1 MTLTSMGFFHQL
13 RLLMW
18 KNCILKRR
26 QWLCVICG
34 EFIIP
39 GFLFAILLLVRYL
52 LEPQSINEATTFNVT
67 EVYDLSLQIP
77 DPGRDPPYNYTYT
90 VGYSPANT
98 RSGLEESVM
107 KRVKQKMVR
116 LTALHEKRCTLT
128 KKPKCITYQGT
139 PATLLIYTSCPR
151 G

>member
-1 MTLTSMGFFHQL
+1 
-13 RLLMW
+13 MW
-18 KNCILKRR
+18 KNSILKRR
-26 QWLCVICG
+26 QWLCIICG

-39 GFLFAILLLVRYL
+39 GFLFATLLLVRYL
-52 LEPQSINEATTFNVT
+52 LKPDIINEATTFNVT

-77 DPGRDPPYNYTYT
+77 DPERIPPYNYTYT

-116 LTALHEKRCTLT
+116 LTALHEKRCILA
-128 KKPKCITYQGT
+128 KKNKCITYQGT

-151 G
+151 S

>member
-39 GFLFAILLLVRYL
+39 GFLFAILLLFRYL
-52 LEPQSINEATTFNVT
+52 LKPDIINEATAFNVT

-98 RSGLEESVM
+98 GSGLEESVM

-116 LTALHEKRCTLT
+116 LTALHEKHCNLT
-128 KKPKCITYQGT
+128 QNNKCITYQGT